1 MRNKLDTDNNQA
13 MVWLRIN
20 EQLHQENK
28 MARVDEVGERDGWR
42 CWLCDEPVDR
52 NMSSNDP
59 RGASVDSRITKA
71 KSKKL
76 KKDKSSPPPERLAH
90 VGCNTG
96 KGAVDAVV
104 KWPEHLIVS
113 DPAPIIATA
122 DRLLRKGG
130 REAMARCPT
139 TEDAEVAADWLV
151 DRMSRLEP
159 GLEVKSRV
167 DNAGGQFLVS
177 LFV

>member
-1 MRNKLDTDNNQA
+1 MA
-13 MVWLRIN
+13 
-20 EQLHQENK
+20 QLE
-28 MARVDEVGERDGWR
+28 EVGERDGWR
-42 CWLCDEPVDR
+42 CWLCDEPVDSG
-52 NMSSNDP
+52 MSSNDP
-59 RGASVDSRITKA
+59 RGASVDTRITKA
-71 KSKKL
+71 KAKKL
-76 KKDKSSPPPERLAH
+76 KKERAQAPPERLAH

-104 KWPEHLIVS
+104 KWPEHFILV

-122 DRLLRKGG
+122 ERLKRKGG

-139 TEDAEVAADWLV
+139 QADADAVASWLV

-159 GLEVKSRV
+159 DVDVKSRV
-167 DNAGGQFLVS
+167 DKAGGQLLVS

>member
-1 MRNKLDTDNNQA
+1 MA
-13 MVWLRIN
+13 
-20 EQLHQENK
+20 QLE
-28 MARVDEVGERDGWR
+28 EVGERDGWR
-42 CWLCDEPVDR
+42 CWLCDEPVDAS
-52 NMSSNDP
+52 MSSNDP
-59 RGASVDSRITKA
+59 RGASVDTRITKA
-71 KSKKL
+71 RAKKL
-76 KKDKSSPPPERLAH
+76 KKDKSPAPPERLAH

-104 KWPEHLIVS
+104 KWPEHFILV

-122 DRLLRKGG
+122 ERLKRKGG

-139 TEDAEVAADWLV
+139 QEDAESVANWLA

-159 GLEVKSRV
+159 DVDVKSRV

>member
-1 MRNKLDTDNNQA
+1 MA
-13 MVWLRIN
+13 
-20 EQLHQENK
+20 QLE
-28 MARVDEVGERDGWR
+28 EVGERDRWR
-42 CWLCDEPVDR
+42 CWLCDEIVDR

-59 RGASVDSRITKA
+59 RGASVDTRITKA
-71 KSKKL
+71 RAKKL
-76 KKDKSSPPPERLAH
+76 KKDKLPAPPERLAH

-96 KGAVDAVV
+96 KGAMDAVV
-104 KWPEHLIVS
+104 KWPAEFILV
-113 DPAPIIATA
+113 DPAPIITAA
-122 DRLLRKGG
+122 DRLKRKGG

-139 TEDAEVAADWLV
+139 EEDAQVVASWLV

-159 GLEVKSRV
+159 DIDAKSRI

>member
-1 MRNKLDTDNNQA
+1 MSKLEEIAQ
-13 MVWLRIN
+13 
-20 EQLHQENK
+20 
-28 MARVDEVGERDGWR
+28 RDGWR
-42 CWLCDEPVDR
+42 CWLCDEPVDPD
-52 NMSSNDP
+52 MSSNDP
-59 RGASVDSRITKA
+59 RGASVDTRITKA
-71 KSKKL
+71 RAKKL
-76 KKDKSSPPPERLAH
+76 KKDKSPPPPERLAH
-90 VGCNTG
+90 KGCNTG

-104 KWPEHLIVS
+104 KWPDHLIVV

-122 DRLLRKGG
+122 ERLLRKGG

-139 TEDAEVAADWLV
+139 KEDAEVAASWLT

-159 GLEVKSRV
+159 DLAVKCRV

>member
-1 MRNKLDTDNNQA
+1 MA
-13 MVWLRIN
+13 
-20 EQLHQENK
+20 QLE
-28 MARVDEVGERDGWR
+28 EVGERDGWR

-52 NMSSNDP
+52 EMSSNDP
-59 RGASVDSRITKA
+59 RGASVDTRITKA
-71 KSKKL
+71 RAKKL
-76 KKDKSSPPPERLAH
+76 KKDKSPAPPERLAH

-104 KWPEHLIVS
+104 KWPEHFILV

-122 DRLLRKGG
+122 ERLNRKGG

-139 TEDAEVAADWLV
+139 KDDAEKVASWLV

-159 GLEVKSRV
+159 GIEVQSRI